1 MTPSDDATV
10 MQSIIHNEADLA
22 AAYARAEELM
32 GCTPDSEEEC
42 ELAAIADAV
51 AKYEETIARMR
62 KMATGATGYSAT

>member
-1 MTPSDDATV
+1 MAPNDNATV
-10 MQSIIHNEADLA
+10 TQPIIQNEADLA

-32 GCTPDSEEEC
+32 GCTPDSDEER

-51 AKYEETIARMR
+51 SKYEKTIAAMR